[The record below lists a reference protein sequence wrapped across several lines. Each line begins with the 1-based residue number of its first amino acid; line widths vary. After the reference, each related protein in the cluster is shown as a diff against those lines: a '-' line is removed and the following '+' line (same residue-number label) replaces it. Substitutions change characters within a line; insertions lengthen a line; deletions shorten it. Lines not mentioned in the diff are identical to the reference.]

1 MPSVQNSSSRSY
13 APPHVQGGGRRPGG
27 RRVYGAIGVEAGSL
41 DELIGLLKEKGLPLS
56 AFDRLQERLGVS
68 AGELAAVV
76 QIADRTLRRRR
87 KEGRLRTDESERV
100 LRIARLFDRAADVL
114 GTPERARKWMRMSL
128 PALGGKTPLEYADTE
143 PGARE
148 VENVLGRIAYG
159 VFS

>member
-1 MPSVQNSSSRSY
+1 MQHPSPKSY
-13 APPHVQGGGRRPGG
+13 TPPHVQGGRRRSGK
-27 RRVYGAIGVEAGSL
+27 RRAYGALGVEAESL
-41 DELIGLLKEKGLPLS
+41 DELIGLLKEKGLPLA
-56 AFDRLQERLGVS
+56 AFDRLQEHLGVS
-68 AGELAAVV
+68 AGDLAAVV

-87 KEGRLRTDESERV
+87 QEGRLRPGESERV

-114 GTPERARKWMRMSL
+114 ETPERARKWMQMPL